1 MIDILIRAYNESIW
15 LPQLFRSLI
24 NQKGN
29 KIRNIL
35 LLDNNS
41 NDKPENIVNQFA
53 ELNIIYK
60 KYEREYLPGE
70 MLNYGF
76 RFLKEL
82 VKGKDISS
90 DYLCTL
96 SAHCFF
102 HTNDSLST
110 LHDYIES
117 VPKCRAG
124 YGRQVPMTISDAQ
137 AIRDLVLLYPK
148 ENRLISKS
156 PSFNNAYSLIK
167 YEALLDH
174 SFDNETTNLEDV
186 IWANDE
192 LQKNFKIAYCGESEV
207 VHYHGPHHSNST
219 VRLEQTKNIIKKNSK
234 IFNIKLRKANIID
247 SDIISVFAG
256 SKLNNILLSEIKNQV
271 KNKKV
276 IIWTNFDHK
285 KDFSEIDLQNIIW
298 IKREEK
304 INTKRPIYSDLPELY
319 EKLNNKNI
327 YYNFYVLY
335 DNSIDI
341 KFQLIRPDSSKKVIS
356 ENFGNV
362 IWPSI
367 NSNKIIFTVDK
378 SGDPYSNQKFNEI
391 DFLKEKQI
399 EVLRGNGTIISQA
412 ALINPKLMFKNPRF
426 EFID

>member
-41 NDKPENIVNQFA
+41 NDKPEKIANQFA

-60 KYEREYLPGE
+60 KYDKEYLPGE

-76 RFLKEL
+76 RVLKEL
-82 VKGKDISS
+82 VKNEDISS

-102 HTNDSLST
+102 HTNDSLLT
-110 LHDYIES
+110 LHDYVES
-117 VPKCRAG
+117 IPKCRAG

-167 YEALLDH
+167 YEALLEH
-174 SFDNETTNLEDV
+174 LFDNETTNLEDV

-207 VHYHGPHHSNST
+207 VHYHGPHHSNSSA
-219 VRLEQTKNIIKKNSK
+219 RLEQ
-234 IFNIKLRKANIID
+234 
-247 SDIISVFAG
+247 SVGEFVSSCDAFA
-256 SKLNNILLSEIKNQV
+256 E
-271 KNKKV
+271 
-276 IIWTNFDHK
+276 FP
-285 KDFSEIDLQNIIW
+285 FS
-298 IKREEK
+298 
-304 INTKRPIYSDLPELY
+304 
-319 EKLNNKNI
+319 
-327 YYNFYVLY
+327 
-335 DNSIDI
+335 
-341 KFQLIRPDSSKKVIS
+341 
-356 ENFGNV
+356 
-362 IWPSI
+362 
-367 NSNKIIFTVDK
+367 
-378 SGDPYSNQKFNEI
+378 
-391 DFLKEKQI
+391 
-399 EVLRGNGTIISQA
+399 RGNKEPG
-412 ALINPKLMFKNPRF
+412 P
-426 EFID
+426 